1 MDKRLAAW
9 ARQVKAHSKTRGGE
23 AVGGRAGGG
32 LPALW
37 LFTDAVRLPDPLPA
51 IARLPRGCG
60 VVFRHDGVPGR
71 AALARALARQCR
83 QRAIP
88 FVVAGDARLAAAVG
102 AGVHLRGAHPADGRL
117 RMVRAAKGWRRLGAV
132 TTSSAHS
139 AAELRR
145 AWKAGADAVFLSPAL
160 PTRSH
165 PGAPALGVVRWAAL
179 SARLPHG
186 GGTAVLA
193 LGGVDG
199 RQVRRLPRW
208 CGGAGA
214 IGALLPDGG
223 NKGCVSAVTVF
234 RNCHKSF
241 IPGIAAIGQPGN
253 SVNGSGC
260 TRP

>member
-1 MDKRLAAW
+1 MDHRLVAW
-9 ARQVKAHSKTRGGE
+9 ARGVKARRRR
-23 AVGGRAGGG
+23 AGGRAGRV
-32 LPALW
+32 PALW
-37 LFTDAVRLPDPLPA
+37 LFTDEARLPDPCGA
-51 IARLPRGCG
+51 VKALPRGLCG